1 MGPIKISKL
10 VNIGE
15 PGTPMNGIL
24 WTQWSGWPLEA
35 KMGTDFPEEVLAK
48 LDAAD
53 MSEMIPVND
62 SRSSVKTTILVGTS
76 SAGAIIV
83 TNNKTGAALSSTSDA
98 VIKSLDKSKDGTGN
112 FLIRAAKG
120 IWGALGGDND
130 ID

>member
-1 MGPIKISKL
+1 
-10 VNIGE
+10 
-15 PGTPMNGIL
+15 MNGIL